1 MFFLMMYLLA
11 LGMAS
16 IHLLLDRQ
24 TRTRERVIDIYLLH
38 LLAIAYGA
46 GGVIAFI
53 GHKFRGEETAKSI
66 GWPAGNPFQEEIAFA
81 NLGNGLLGLLCT
93 RLRGNFWTATAVGPS
108 VFYLGAAIIHIEEV
122 RKQGN
127 YAINNIGAILPDLV
141 TPLTVLC
148 LLFARREGFAR

>member
-1 MFFLMMYLLA
+1 M
-11 LGMAS
+11 
-16 IHLLLDRQ
+16 
-24 TRTRERVIDIYLLH
+24 
-38 LLAIAYGA
+38 
-46 GGVIAFI
+46 
-53 GHKFRGEETAKSI
+53 
-66 GWPAGNPFQEEIAFA
+66 
-81 NLGNGLLGLLCT
+81 LGLLCT